1 MAEPMYPVAP
11 SRPTVSIFALFELV
25 VEDSLRGENT
35 NYGAL
40 VILFRQSGA
49 SQEHQGRVYPR
60 EGIVYMTGYSIMLD
74 PLMPSINMSGAMK
87 SVDFRRGAYV
97 GICG

>member
-40 VILFRQSGA
+40 VILFSRD

-74 PLMPSINMSGAMK
+74 PLMPSINTVRS
-87 SVDFRRGAYV
+87 DEERRPPTRQPM
-97 GICG
+97 

>member
-40 VILFRQSGA
+40 VILFSRD
-49 SQEHQGRVYPR
+49 SQEQAPR
-60 EGIVYMTGYSIMLD
+60 
-74 PLMPSINMSGAMK
+74 PSIP
-87 SVDFRRGAYV
+87 
-97 GICG
+97 